1 MAEAARFTKRYD
13 DVSEAKADGVTYT
26 PRELADFVAARMVEN
41 ASIASGRPLRVLDPA
56 VGHGELLV
64 SLLSRLSCPVE
75 IHGFE
80 TDPDALAE
88 ARGKLASEH
97 PGADQNLRLGSF
109 LDHVLDDHSGGLF
122 GNAEPYDLIIANPPY
137 VRTQIMGADRARQL
151 ADQFG
156 LAGRVDLYHAFLL
169 GMAKVLAPN
178 GTAGFIVSNRFMTT
192 KGGASARAGMVTDVR
207 LREVYDLGDTKL
219 FDAAVLPAVLIA
231 RGIEE
236 PAQTPSFVSI
246 YETKSAAS
254 NEAETPLQ
262 AILRE
267 GCSSLPD
274 GRNFMVQHGVLDNG
288 DKPSGVWRLASEGV
302 ESWLGKV
309 ADHTWGTFRSVGKI
323 RVGIKTCADK
333 VFLPKVWDRE
343 LELHRPLTTHH
354 TARRFRPEP
363 PNRKVL
369 YPHHTVEG
377 RKKPVELEQFPE
389 SAAYLA
395 THRKTLE
402 GRKYVIE
409 AGRRWYEIW
418 VPQNPDDWPA
428 PKLVFR
434 DISEQPTFW
443 MDLDGTVVNG
453 DCYWLTGDEDLLWLA
468 LGVANSTF
476 IEKFYDLRFNN
487 KLYAGRRRFITQYVE
502 QFPLPDPNSEA
513 AKQIVAAC
521 RSHYAAIEDGP
532 QPEAERRIDEMVWA
546 AFGLPVEEV

>member
-1 MAEAARFTKRYD
+1 MSEAARFTKRYD

-41 ASIASGRPLRVLDPA
+41 ASIAPGRPLRVLDPA

-64 SLLSRLSCPVE
+64 SLLSRLSRRIE

-80 TDPDALAE
+80 TAPDALAE
-88 ARGKLASEH
+88 ARGRLASEH

-192 KGGASARAGMVTDVR
+192 KGGASARAGMVSDVR

-246 YETKSAAS
+246 YETKNAAS

-395 THRKTLE
+395 THRKALE

-502 QFPLPDPNSEA
+502 QFPLPNPTSEA

-521 RSHYAAIEDGP
+521 RAHYAAIEDGP

>member
-1 MAEAARFTKRYD
+1 MAEAARFTKRYEE
-13 DVSEAKADGVTYT
+13 VSEAKADGVTYT
-26 PRELADFVAARMVEN
+26 PRELADFVAARMVAN
-41 ASIASGRPLRVLDPA
+41 ASIAPSRRLRVLDPA

-75 IHGFE
+75 VHGFE

-88 ARGKLASEH
+88 ARGRLASEH
-97 PGADQNLRLGSF
+97 PGVDQHLRLGSF
-109 LDHVLDDHSGGLF
+109 LDHVLDEYSGGLF

-192 KGGASARAGMVTDVR
+192 KGGASARAGMVSDVR

-254 NEAETPLQ
+254 HAAETPLQ

-274 GRNFMVQHGVLDNG
+274 GRNFMVHHGVLDNG

-402 GRKYVIE
+402 GRKYVTE

-521 RSHYAAIEDGP
+521 RAHYAAIEDGP